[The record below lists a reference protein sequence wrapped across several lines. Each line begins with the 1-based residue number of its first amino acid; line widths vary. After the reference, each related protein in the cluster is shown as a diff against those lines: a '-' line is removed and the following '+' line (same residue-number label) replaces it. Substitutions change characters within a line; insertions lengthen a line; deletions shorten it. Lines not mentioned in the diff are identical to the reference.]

1 MWALVNTDNGSI
13 IDIAADKYTSIY
25 EDLSI
30 ITWKEWPDAEADFNK
45 ENIAIWCYDSSK
57 TNPFIKKTTVITTNI
72 NDSIEM
78 NKITAKILLAKT
90 DWAILSD
97 ITLYNREEFIK
108 YRSTI
113 RDCIINPREGCIK
126 WPDLI
131 EPEWFDKPMIINVYI
146 SSLFE
151 YSTVTLPFNS
161 ISSLNV
167 NWGNGFSTS
176 YTTPPTYTYN
186 QVSSYTISISG
197 RALSYGDTN
206 IEYAPIQL
214 AISSVSQWGNIGL
227 TSLAGAFSRASNLV
241 SLPNNIPSSVTDMSL
256 MFQNIMNP
264 NVSKFNQD
272 ISGWDVSNVTNM
284 DRMFMNA
291 ISFNQPLNNW
301 NTSSVTN
308 MRGMFAFTEFNQ
320 DISKWNVSNVTN
332 MDHMFYNTTSFN
344 QPLNTWNTSSVTD
357 MTSMFEGASSF
368 NQDLSLWNVS
378 NVTAANNIFC
388 NCPLSTITNESKR
401 PFINIQGG
409 YTFSCG

>member
-197 RALSYGDTN
+197 RALSYGDDR

-291 ISFNQPLNNW
+291 ISFNQPLN
-301 NTSSVTN
+301 
-308 MRGMFAFTEFNQ
+308 
-320 DISKWNVSNVTN
+320 
-332 MDHMFYNTTSFN
+332 
-344 QPLNTWNTSSVTD
+344 TWNTSSVTD
-357 MTSMFEGASSF
+357 MTSMFEGVSSF

-409 YTFSCG
+409 YTSSCG